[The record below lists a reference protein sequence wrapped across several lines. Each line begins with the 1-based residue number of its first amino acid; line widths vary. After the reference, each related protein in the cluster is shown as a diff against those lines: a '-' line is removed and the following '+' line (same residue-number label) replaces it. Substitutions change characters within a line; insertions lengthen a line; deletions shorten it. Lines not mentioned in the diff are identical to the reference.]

1 MPSLQSWEQ
10 ALLSSD
16 LNFNSSVILSR
27 NYHYPVD
34 ISTLLSPNPNQTNAS
49 LSGMAEMTIAA
60 EEHYPV
66 PPKDPN

>member
-27 NYHYPVD
+27 NHHYPVD